1 MVLAPQEELTLTIE
15 ETATHTS
22 LRRSAAQ
29 IKALLGEEW
38 LVGSGESVLRAPAR
52 AALAAFVHRDER
64 SALLAKVYLTLSY
77 RVRIRAGLRV
87 GCISPQP

>member
-1 MVLAPQEELTLTIE
+1 VVLAPQEELTLTIE

-38 LVGSGESVLRAPAR
+38 LVGSGEGVLRAPAR

-77 RVRIRAGLRV
+77 RVRISARVRV
-87 GCISPQP
+87 GCIAPRP

>member
-1 MVLAPQEELTLTIE
+1 MVLAPQGELTLTIE

-64 SALLAKVYLTLSY
+64 SALLAKVHLALSY